1 MKRNLDDQIRKLQA
15 FDWDAVGLVMSKGN
29 QFTNNL
35 KAEHARLFK
44 RGSKLIDQLIDF
56 NQFKL
61 LQPKSV
67 SKDFKSHMATAY
79 QWVNGVVVPIETF
92 SKDSLEFITP
102 KLERRPPYD
111 ALNAY
116 MFYIVEMEGPYRT
129 QLIRMITNQP
139 ARLLVAFN
147 MATHSGAANR
157 DRQRVMHTKPLVDL
171 IAKDMTGRPECMV
184 MLQQASDEDCFAD
197 GGK

>member
-1 MKRNLDDQIRKLQA
+1 
-15 FDWDAVGLVMSKGN
+15 MSKGN
-29 QFTNNL
+29 QFTDNL

-44 RGSKLIDQLIDF
+44 RATKLVDQLIDF
-56 NQFKL
+56 NQFRV
-61 LQPKSV
+61 LQPKNV

-79 QWVNGVVVPIETF
+79 QWANGVVVPLEIFT
-92 SKDSLEFITP
+92 KDSLEFITP
-102 KLERRPPYD
+102 KLKRRAPFD

-116 MFYIVEMEGPYRT
+116 MFYIVEVKGEFRT
-129 QLIRMITNQP
+129 QLVRMITNQP

-157 DRQRVMHTKPLVDL
+157 DRQRITQSRPLVDL
-171 IAKDMTGRPECMV
+171 IAKDMTGRPECLV